1 MKRHII
7 FACIYEY
14 VCTMVMKKFTFLLIT
29 LFSSTLILLADN
41 PYRSYT
47 VADGLSNSTVK
58 AIYQDEMGYIWLGTK
73 DGLNRLDG
81 YEIKSFFYESDE
93 TVRQSNDIVS
103 ITGDRQGR
111 MWIGTFNGIT
121 LFDPFEEKYIDLAT
135 LYKGS
140 ELPRGVVVGLSIAA
154 DGAVWVV
161 TKMGV
166 YILRD
171 GKCTCLEALRGLYI
185 NSMAPSADN
194 SLLLNVANKGILR
207 LDTRTSRFSYIL
219 KGPDYP
225 AFLKIFQDE
234 KERTWLASSLDNL
247 QLYNPATSTATKI
260 EVNLPADMSLWK
272 GQVHDI
278 KVYNDSLLLLATDN
292 GLAVMNEHTHVIS
305 RTFEECIPSGLLV
318 NRRLMSLYK
327 DKQGSLWLGTFNE
340 GALFYNAR
348 QYLFRYHPLTLN
360 INQPIRVTGKLIE
373 AQGKLWI
380 GHNRGICT
388 LNLANGKVE
397 EVRLPIGKVGASEDE
412 VYYMFQ
418 NNENEILFY
427 VLNKGVYSLNLRDL
441 SISKEMMDM
450 FPPDAQIRAMA
461 KDVQGNIW
469 IAEDELSCYNP
480 KTKKLSRSFSTNQD
494 GNTRFMLTQDLLAYG
509 SSMLVG
515 GRTSGV
521 WSFPYHPNNAAHYFK
536 GNQLD
541 FDELKNKNVSLLYL
555 DSQHY
560 LWVGTYNMG
569 VYRCHLERGTI
580 DHFGIEQ
587 GLIHNSVC
595 GVLEDKETGD
605 FWISTVIGLSKL
617 SMKDSRIVNYTKD
630 TGFPLNEV
638 SRNTLL
644 QVEDGRIYVGGNNGI
659 AEFAPREIIAGQERL
674 LPVVHVSSVNSLD
687 SDEGADR
694 VQYDNAR
701 SLEHV
706 ELSYKNA
713 AVLIKYSPLDYIFP
727 KGYKYAYRM
736 EGLDQ
741 NWNYIERNEVIYS
754 HLPAGEYTFYI
765 KACNSDG
772 IWGDATGI
780 DVVVHPPVWLTGWA
794 KVIYVL
800 LALMLVGGVLYYF
813 YKRKSD
819 KYQRRIEEIEK
830 ENIERNYRMK
840 IELFTNFSHELR
852 TPLTLITGPAED
864 ILQDETLP
872 HKFLFPMKQIYKNS
886 NRLLLLVNQLMDFR
900 KLEYGAMTLKLSR
913 VNIGTFL
920 TSQIDSFSDLL
931 HKKELTIGYDN
942 DYYGDNLWM
951 DTDLMEKVIFNL
963 LSNAVKHSPKGTQ
976 IKVRSVEKA
985 GSVVISVKDCGEGIS
1000 EENLSKIFDPFF
1012 QVEQGSKSDLFGSG
1026 IGLNMVQYVVRL
1038 HKGKISV
1045 ESTPG
1050 HGAEFLVELNL
1061 GKECFAGAN
1070 VEFVENREDTYLEK
1084 VRRECIAPIEE
1095 EKPASV
1101 EDDNRYRVL
1110 VVEDDDDMRQYIV
1123 SLLSQQYIVYEASNG
1138 KEGLKEAVEQIPD
1151 LIVSDVMMPVMD
1163 GLELCK
1169 AIKEEMITAHIPV
1182 VLLTAKALNEHIEEG
1197 YSVMADDYVL
1207 KPFAPKV
1214 LLAKLDSLIKN
1225 RNRLRRIF
1233 CEKLDTIE
1241 VPVAELSAQDSF
1253 MQQLMELIR
1262 ERVHDPNLSVNDLH
1276 EELGMSRSQF
1286 FRKIKAVSD
1295 VSPNKLILNVRM
1307 KLAAEK
1313 LATSKY
1319 TVSEVAY
1326 DVGYSDPS
1334 YFSKVFKSTYNI
1346 APANY
1351 LKQRM

>member
-555 DSQHY
+555 DS
-560 LWVGTYNMG
+560 
-569 VYRCHLERGTI
+569 
-580 DHFGIEQ
+580 
-587 GLIHNSVC
+587 
-595 GVLEDKETGD
+595 
-605 FWISTVIGLSKL
+605 
-617 SMKDSRIVNYTKD
+617 
-630 TGFPLNEV
+630 
-638 SRNTLL
+638 
-644 QVEDGRIYVGGNNGI
+644 
-659 AEFAPREIIAGQERL
+659 
-674 LPVVHVSSVNSLD
+674 
-687 SDEGADR
+687 
-694 VQYDNAR
+694 
-701 SLEHV
+701 
-706 ELSYKNA
+706 
-713 AVLIKYSPLDYIFP
+713 
-727 KGYKYAYRM
+727 
-736 EGLDQ
+736 
-741 NWNYIERNEVIYS
+741 
-754 HLPAGEYTFYI
+754 
-765 KACNSDG
+765 
-772 IWGDATGI
+772 
-780 DVVVHPPVWLTGWA
+780 
-794 KVIYVL
+794 
-800 LALMLVGGVLYYF
+800 
-813 YKRKSD
+813 
-819 KYQRRIEEIEK
+819 
-830 ENIERNYRMK
+830 
-840 IELFTNFSHELR
+840 
-852 TPLTLITGPAED
+852 
-864 ILQDETLP
+864 
-872 HKFLFPMKQIYKNS
+872 
-886 NRLLLLVNQLMDFR
+886 
-900 KLEYGAMTLKLSR
+900 
-913 VNIGTFL
+913 
-920 TSQIDSFSDLL
+920 
-931 HKKELTIGYDN
+931 
-942 DYYGDNLWM
+942 
-951 DTDLMEKVIFNL
+951 
-963 LSNAVKHSPKGTQ
+963 
-976 IKVRSVEKA
+976 
-985 GSVVISVKDCGEGIS
+985 
-1000 EENLSKIFDPFF
+1000 
-1012 QVEQGSKSDLFGSG
+1012 
-1026 IGLNMVQYVVRL
+1026 
-1038 HKGKISV
+1038 
-1045 ESTPG
+1045 
-1050 HGAEFLVELNL
+1050 
-1061 GKECFAGAN
+1061 
-1070 VEFVENREDTYLEK
+1070 
-1084 VRRECIAPIEE
+1084 
-1095 EKPASV
+1095 
-1101 EDDNRYRVL
+1101 
-1110 VVEDDDDMRQYIV
+1110 
-1123 SLLSQQYIVYEASNG
+1123 
-1138 KEGLKEAVEQIPD
+1138 
-1151 LIVSDVMMPVMD
+1151 
-1163 GLELCK
+1163 
-1169 AIKEEMITAHIPV
+1169 
-1182 VLLTAKALNEHIEEG
+1182 
-1197 YSVMADDYVL
+1197 
-1207 KPFAPKV
+1207 
-1214 LLAKLDSLIKN
+1214 
-1225 RNRLRRIF
+1225 
-1233 CEKLDTIE
+1233 
-1241 VPVAELSAQDSF
+1241 
-1253 MQQLMELIR
+1253 
-1262 ERVHDPNLSVNDLH
+1262 
-1276 EELGMSRSQF
+1276 
-1286 FRKIKAVSD
+1286 
-1295 VSPNKLILNVRM
+1295 
-1307 KLAAEK
+1307 
-1313 LATSKY
+1313 
-1319 TVSEVAY
+1319 
-1326 DVGYSDPS
+1326 
-1334 YFSKVFKSTYNI
+1334 
-1346 APANY
+1346 
-1351 LKQRM
+1351 